1 MLRRGEKDAANLQ
14 LYWDSW
20 DPPHNNHFKTT
31 GLSPRPRRSRAA
43 RASVPS
49 EETLGLNNNGERGGA
64 HIPPSA
70 SVSSIDSL
78 NASVTQCGV
87 MLGSVPPLTPPPP
100 LTGQGRG
107 KGMHAHVF
115 IHYHELHNMEIHKN
129 FLPSVNLSVNA
140 AKHISITASEE

>member
-1 MLRRGEKDAANLQ
+1 MH

-20 DPPHNNHFKTT
+20 DHRHNNHFHST

-49 EETLGLNNNGERGGA
+49 EESLTLNNGSRGGA

-78 NASVTQCGV
+78 NANVKHCGV
-87 MLGSVPPLTPPPP
+87 FLGPVPPLTPPPP

-107 KGMHAHVF
+107 KGTHVHDTYP
-115 IHYHELHNMEIHKN
+115 I
-129 FLPSVNLSVNA
+129 
-140 AKHISITASEE
+140 

>member
-1 MLRRGEKDAANLQ
+1 MIKISISQLINPFADVLRRGEKDHADMH

-20 DPPHNNHFKTT
+20 DHQHNNHFSTT

-49 EETLGLNNNGERGGA
+49 EESLALNNGNRGGV

-78 NASVTQCGV
+78 NASVKQCGV
-87 MLGSVPPLTPPPP
+87 MLGPVPPLTPPPP

-107 KGMHAHVF
+107 KGTHV
-115 IHYHELHNMEIHKN
+115 HDKY
-129 FLPSVNLSVNA
+129 S
-140 AKHISITASEE
+140 